1 MSYYEVIEYE
11 KRSKYRNKK
20 VKIDGI
26 WFDSMIEASRY
37 SQLRLLEKAKE
48 ISDLIV
54 HPIFELQPSFVDFSG
69 KKQKAIRYEADFQ
82 YKDKAENWN
91 IVVEDVKGMKTK
103 DYLIKKKLFLF
114 KYKTLKFKEVKR
126 EMI

>member
-11 KRSKYRNKK
+11 KRSKYRNKRT
-20 VKIDGI
+20 KIDGI
-26 WFDSMIEASRY
+26 WFDSMIEANRY

-48 ISDLIV
+48 ISDLTV
-54 HPIFELQPSFVDFSG
+54 HPIFELQPSFIDASG

-91 IVVEDVKGMKTK
+91 IVVEDVKGMRTK
-103 DYLIKKKLFLF
+103 DYLLKKKMFLF
-114 KYKTLKFKEVKR
+114 KYQTLIFKEIKK